1 MKQFTLGLV
10 LTLLVSTGLMATEV
24 PAKVAVTTTPSD
36 ANHVRVFTADNTN
49 GKITA
54 KTIQEAFEKAGFM
67 IEANN
72 DMTGPFKRDFKEKYY
87 DVYNLMVLWK
97 KDTVLKLLEKYP
109 KIGLFSPLSMSIYT
123 AKGGKT
129 ISVASL
135 STAGYAAMTGVPAD
149 NEALASL
156 GKSIEEALKAA
167 MPKGE
172 FETLP
177 YKMKAPE
184 DALVHE
190 ASFKVG
196 DEWEDE
202 KDDLEMKFEGE
213 LAPNGFVSPAFVDLN
228 YDLDE
233 HDKDTFSFYDAYS
246 ICKIKVIYTVSQKHP
261 EAGALA
267 PCTMY
272 LYKTKDENVIHMGFP
287 TVHKWISA
295 LNITDKESIDVLLD
309 AQGKFEAILAKLT
322 GKTGTAPKAESKN
335 VENKQMNTKK
345 EAPKEQPT
353 KKCST
358 GGKCG
363 QGKCGGK

>member
-1 MKQFTLGLV
+1 MKKIIMGLI
-10 LTLLVSTGLMATEV
+10 LTFFVSTELMAVEALKSLNTNI
-24 PAKVAVTTTPSD
+24 PSEE
-36 ANHVRVFTADNTN
+36 NHVKVFTSDNSD

-54 KTIQEAFEKAGFM
+54 KSIQEAFAKAGFM

-87 DVYNLMVLWK
+87 DVYNLMILWK
-97 KDTVLKLLEKYP
+97 KDTVLNLLEKYP

-135 STAGYAAMTGVPAD
+135 STAGYASMTGVPSD
-149 NEALASL
+149 NTSLKAL
-156 GKSIEEALKAA
+156 GESINTALKSA
-167 MPKGE
+167 MPKGH
-172 FETLP
+172 FEKMT
-177 YKMKAPE
+177 YKMKKAEGP
-184 DALVHE
+184 LVHE

-196 DEWEDE
+196 EEWEDE

-233 HDKDTFSFYDAYS
+233 HDRDTFSFYDAYS
-246 ICKIKVIYTVSQKHP
+246 ICKIKVIYTISQKHP

-272 LYKTKDENVIHMGFP
+272 LYKTQNEDIVHMGFP

-295 LNITDKESIDVLLD
+295 LNLTDKESIDVLLD
-309 AQGKFEAILAKLT
+309 AQSKFEVILEKLT
-322 GKTGTAPKAESKN
+322 ASTAESSK
-335 VENKQMNTKK
+335 EDMKK
-345 EAPKEQPT
+345 ETGKIEAT
-353 KKCST
+353 KKCSAS
-358 GGKCG
+358 GKCG
-363 QGKCGGK
+363 KGKCGSK

>member
-1 MKQFTLGLV
+1 MKKFTIGLI
-10 LTLLVSTGLMATEV
+10 LSLLVSTGLMAN
-24 PAKVAVTTTPSD
+24 
-36 ANHVRVFTADNTN
+36 ANHVRVFTSDNSDS
-49 GKITA
+49 KITA
-54 KTIQEAFEKAGFM
+54 KSIQEAFAKAGFM

-87 DVYNLMVLWK
+87 DVYNLMILWK
-97 KDTVLKLLEKYP
+97 KDTVLQLLEKYP
-109 KIGLFSPLSMSIYT
+109 KLGLFSPLSMSIYT
-123 AKGGKT
+123 AKGGKS

-135 STAGYAAMTGVPAD
+135 STEGIAAMAGIPSDDKVLA
-149 NEALASL
+149 AL
-156 GKSIEEALKAA
+156 GESIDSALKAA
-167 MPKGE
+167 MPHGA
-172 FETLP
+172 FETMT
-177 YKMKAPE
+177 YKMKEPTGP
-184 DALVHE
+184 LVHE

-196 DEWEDE
+196 EEWEDE

-233 HDKDTFSFYDAYS
+233 HDKETFSFYDAYS

-272 LYKTKDENVIHMGFP
+272 LYKTKDENIIHMGFP

-309 AQGKFEAILAKLT
+309 AQGKFETILAKIT
-322 GKTGTAPKAESKN
+322 GN
-335 VENKQMNTKK
+335 VETKK
-345 EAPKEQPT
+345 EEVKTQTA
-353 KKCST
+353 KKCSAA
-358 GGKCG
+358 GKCG

>member
-1 MKQFTLGLV
+1 MKQFTLGLI
-10 LTLLVSTGLMATEV
+10 LTLLVSTGLMATEA
-24 PAKVAVTTTPSD
+24 PAKVATATAQTD
-36 ANHVRVFTADNTN
+36 ANHVRVFTADNN
-49 GKITA
+49 DGKITA
-54 KTIQEAFEKAGFM
+54 KSIQEAFAKAGFM

-87 DVYNLMVLWK
+87 DVYNLMILWK
-97 KDTVLKLLEKYP
+97 KDTVLQLLEKYP
-109 KIGLFSPLSMSIYT
+109 KLGLFSPLSMSIYT

-135 STAGYAAMTGVPAD
+135 SPAGIAAMAGIPAD
-149 NEALASL
+149 DKTLAEL
-156 GKSIEEALKAA
+156 GKSIDSALQAA
-167 MPKGE
+167 MPKGK
-172 FETLP
+172 FETMP
-177 YKMKAPE
+177 YKMKAAE
-184 DALVHE
+184 GSLVHE
-190 ASFKVG
+190 ASFNVG
-196 DEWEDE
+196 EEWEDE

-233 HDKDTFSFYDAYS
+233 HDKDTFSFYDAYA

-309 AQGKFEAILAKLT
+309 AQSKFETILAKIT
-322 GKTGTAPKAESKN
+322 GKTTVAPKAESP
-335 VENKQMNTKK
+335 KK
-345 EAPKEQPT
+345 EVVEKVVTEVKKASA
-353 KKCST
+353 KKCSA

>member
-1 MKQFTLGLV
+1 MKTFTLGLI
-10 LTLLVSTGLMATEV
+10 LTFLVSTGLMATAA
-24 PAKVAVTTTPSD
+24 PAKAENTPAVSD
-36 ANHVRVFTADNTN
+36 ANHIRVFTADNTD

-54 KTIQEAFEKAGFM
+54 KTIQAAFEKAGFM
-67 IEANN
+67 VEANN

-87 DVYNLMVLWK
+87 DVYNLMILWK
-97 KDTVLKLLEKYP
+97 KDTVLNLLEKYP

-123 AKGGKT
+123 AKGKKT

-149 NEALASL
+149 NAALVSL
-156 GKSIEEALKAA
+156 GKSIEDALKAA
-167 MPKGE
+167 MPKGH
-172 FETLP
+172 FETMP
-177 YKMKAPE
+177 YKMKAPQGP
-184 DALVHE
+184 LVHE

-196 DEWEDE
+196 GEWEDE

-272 LYKTKDENVIHMGFP
+272 LYKAKNENVIHMGFP

-295 LNITDKESIDVLLD
+295 LNITDKPSLDVLLD
-309 AQGKFEAILAKLT
+309 AQDKFEKILAKIT
-322 GKTGTAPKAESKN
+322 GKTTAATPAK
-335 VENKQMNTKK
+335 VENKMET
-345 EAPKEQPT
+345 
-353 KKCST
+353 
-358 GGKCG
+358 GKCG
-363 QGKCGGK
+363 KGKCGSK

>member
-1 MKQFTLGLV
+1 MKKFTMGLI
-10 LTLLVSTGLMATEV
+10 LTLLVSTGLMAT
-24 PAKVAVTTTPSD
+24 ATQSTSD
-36 ANHVRVFTADNTN
+36 TNHVRVFTSDNSD

-54 KTIQEAFEKAGFM
+54 KSIQEAFAKAGFM

-87 DVYNLMVLWK
+87 DVYNLMILWK
-97 KDTVLKLLEKYP
+97 KDTVLQLLEQYP
-109 KIGLFSPLSMSIYT
+109 KLGLFSPLSMSIYT

-135 STAGYAAMTGVPAD
+135 SIEGISAMTGIPVD
-149 NEALASL
+149 NKALVAL
-156 GKSIEEALKAA
+156 GESIDSALKAA
-167 MPKGE
+167 MPKGK
-172 FETLP
+172 FETMP

-184 DALVHE
+184 GALVHE
-190 ASFKVG
+190 ASFNVG

-309 AQGKFEAILAKLT
+309 AQGKFETILAKIT
-322 GKTGTAPKAESKN
+322 GKATDKKAN
-335 VENKQMNTKK
+335 QVV
-345 EAPKEQPT
+345 
-353 KKCST
+353 KKCSA

>member
-10 LTLLVSTGLMATEV
+10 LTLLVSTGLMATEA
-24 PAKVAVTTTPSD
+24 PAKAAATTTPSD
-36 ANHVRVFTADNTN
+36 ANHVRVFTADNAD

-54 KTIQEAFEKAGFM
+54 KTIQAAFEKAGFM

-135 STAGYAAMTGVPAD
+135 NTAGYAAMTGVPAD
-149 NEALASL
+149 NEALVSL

-167 MPKGE
+167 MPKGH
-172 FETLP
+172 FETLA

-184 DALVHE
+184 GSLVHE
-190 ASFKVG
+190 ASFNVG

-233 HDKDTFSFYDAYS
+233 HDRDTFSFYDAYS

-295 LNITDKESIDVLLD
+295 LNITDKPSLDVLLD
-309 AQGKFEAILAKLT
+309 AQGKFEKILAKIT
-322 GKTGTAPKAESKN
+322 GKAKETKAPVAAPAKAE
-335 VENKQMNTKK
+335 KK
-345 EAPKEQPT
+345 AT
-353 KKCST
+353 A
-358 GGKCG
+358 GKCG
-363 QGKCGGK
+363 KGKCGGK

>member
-1 MKQFTLGLV
+1 MKKFTLGLI
-10 LTLLVSTGLMATEV
+10 LTLLVSTGLMAVEAVKTPQSTE
-24 PAKVAVTTTPSD
+24 ASD
-36 ANHVRVFTADNTN
+36 ANHVRVFTVDNSD

-54 KTIQEAFEKAGFM
+54 KSIEKAFEKEGFM

-72 DMTGPFKRDFKEKYY
+72 DMTAPFKRDFKEAYY

-97 KDTVLKLLEKYP
+97 KETVLALAEEYP
-109 KIGLFSPLSMSIYT
+109 KVGLFSPLSMSIYT

-135 STAGYAAMTGVPAD
+135 SVEGYAAMTGVPAD
-149 NEALASL
+149 NAALVAL
-156 GKSIEEALKAA
+156 GKSIDAALKAA
-167 MPKGE
+167 MPKGH
-172 FETLP
+172 FETMP

-184 DALVHE
+184 GPLVHE

-196 DEWEDE
+196 EEWEDD

-213 LAPNGFVSPAFVDLN
+213 LAPNGFVSPAFVDIN

-233 HDKDTFSFYDAYS
+233 HDKDTFKFFDTYS

-272 LYKTKDENVIHMGFP
+272 LYLKKDKNTIHMGFP

-309 AQGKFEAILAKLT
+309 AQGKFEKILAKLT
-322 GKTGTAPKAESKN
+322 GKVVEAPKAE
-335 VENKQMNTKK
+335 VKK
-345 EAPKEQPT
+345 ETVKAEPA
-353 KKCST
+353 KKCSA

-363 QGKCGGK
+363 KGKCGSAK